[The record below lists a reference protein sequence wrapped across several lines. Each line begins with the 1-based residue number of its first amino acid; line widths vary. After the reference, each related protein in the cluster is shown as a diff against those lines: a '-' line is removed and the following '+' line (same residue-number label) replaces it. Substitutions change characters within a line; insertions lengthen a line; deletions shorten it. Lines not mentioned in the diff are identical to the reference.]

1 MPLSTD
7 GTFRIQVPFRDGE
20 QMYAIEATAS
30 DGEQSATSRS
40 TSSVDLKQQQPSQRS
55 PRRVVLNPSD
65 PKAPASL
72 RWIVAITPLAGA
84 MVFPLVVP
92 LVMARVGI
100 GAGVGV
106 ALVLS
111 GVWFVAMLK
120 TSEMPH

>member
-1 MPLSTD
+1 M
-7 GTFRIQVPFRDGE
+7 
-20 QMYAIEATAS
+20 
-30 DGEQSATSRS
+30 
-40 TSSVDLKQQQPSQRS
+40 
-55 PRRVVLNPSD
+55 VLNPSD
-65 PKAPASL
+65 PKAPTPL
-72 RWIVAITPLAGA
+72 RWFVAITPLAGA

-111 GVWFVAMLK
+111 GLWFVAMLK

>member
-1 MPLSTD
+1 M
-7 GTFRIQVPFRDGE
+7 
-20 QMYAIEATAS
+20 
-30 DGEQSATSRS
+30 
-40 TSSVDLKQQQPSQRS
+40 
-55 PRRVVLNPSD
+55 VLNPSD

-72 RWIVAITPLAGA
+72 RWFVAITPLAGA
-84 MVFPLVVP
+84 MVFPLAVP

-111 GVWFVAMLK
+111 AIWFVAMLK